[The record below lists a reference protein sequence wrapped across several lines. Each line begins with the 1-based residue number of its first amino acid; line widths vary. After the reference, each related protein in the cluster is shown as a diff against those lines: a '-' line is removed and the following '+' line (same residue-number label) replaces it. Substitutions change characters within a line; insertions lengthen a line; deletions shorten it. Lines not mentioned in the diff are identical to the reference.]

1 MKLGKKVIGVV
12 ALCLVLANAQ
22 VHGLDV
28 MSLFQL
34 EWLFGMSAGLVL
46 LTLYV
51 KFQYGLGVGL
61 TLKFLAMPV
70 GFLVS
75 LLLLIN
81 VNEMDFFLIA
91 TGLFPALVGATVA
104 ALCSDADPQAISG
117 SRWSSS
123 VDPFV
128 FVACIGFIFFVVA
141 NDLKAFLSAP
151 AMLFCWL
158 MPLGVFCFLS
168 EAKSIANR
176 ILEASLYGFLLVA
189 ALNVIAY
196 FALVSEVI
204 AKEDVTRSYAQ
215 VASMIVNS
223 VFSLLVYL
231 LALLFALV
239 RGAIEENLRA
249 NWHVAEAYVFV
260 IFLYFAPVSIL
271 ESLY

>member
-1 MKLGKKVIGVV
+1 MKLGKKVFGVV

-28 MSLFQL
+28 MGLFQL
-34 EWLFGMSAGLVL
+34 EWLFGMSTGLVL

-51 KFQYGLGVGL
+51 KFQYGLGAGL
-61 TLKFLAMPV
+61 TLKFFAMPV

-81 VNEMDFFLIA
+81 VSEMDFFLIA

-104 ALCSDADPQAISG
+104 ALCSDADSQAILG

-128 FVACIGFIFFVVA
+128 FVACIGFIFFLVA
-141 NDLKAFLSAP
+141 NDLKVFLSP
-151 AMLFCWL
+151 SAMLFCWL

-168 EAKSIANR
+168 EAKSFGSR
-176 ILEASLYGFLLVA
+176 ILEASLYGFLLVT

-204 AKEDVTRSYAQ
+204 AK
-215 VASMIVNS
+215 
-223 VFSLLVYL
+223 
-231 LALLFALV
+231 
-239 RGAIEENLRA
+239 
-249 NWHVAEAYVFV
+249 
-260 IFLYFAPVSIL
+260 
-271 ESLY
+271 